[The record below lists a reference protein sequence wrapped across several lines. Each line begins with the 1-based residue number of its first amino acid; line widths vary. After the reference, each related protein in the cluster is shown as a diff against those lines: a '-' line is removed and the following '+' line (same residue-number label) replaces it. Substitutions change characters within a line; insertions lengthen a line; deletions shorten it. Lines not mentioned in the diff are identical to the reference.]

1 MQTITPA
8 SGKLIKFRKWNKSSI
23 QVCLMMSFN
32 LKSNLVLYNLSKSG
46 KLMRQK
52 VVSILI
58 TLLIKFYVFTDEQI
72 LLSALYLLYFWL

>member
-72 LLSALYLLYFWL
+72 LLSAIYLLYF

>member
-58 TLLIKFYVFTDEQI
+58 TL
-72 LLSALYLLYFWL
+72 

>member
-72 LLSALYLLYFWL
+72 LLSALYLLYF